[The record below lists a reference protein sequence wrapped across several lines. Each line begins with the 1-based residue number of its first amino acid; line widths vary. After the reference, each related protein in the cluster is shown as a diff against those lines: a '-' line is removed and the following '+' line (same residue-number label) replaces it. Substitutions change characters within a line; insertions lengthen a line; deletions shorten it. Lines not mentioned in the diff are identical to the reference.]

1 MKKTSLVMMDTSLPF
16 TWHQMSLPW
25 SNQWIKPL
33 QEEIVT
39 KAIDRRWEWCISH
52 QLPEVSEYENCHRA
66 NRGVMGWNQ
75 GIHAMQVMGEDH
87 AYLRTKGE
95 WRSVWRTGRWRW
107 RWATIYT
114 GISGVGIEYIWMKMR
129 SVLGCR
135 VVAMI
140 LAFSWWQM
148 TKSVTVFF
156 QSKYLTWKMSLN
168 QRKENQMSVL
178 SPTPWQLICLKSA
191 SHGLNTSLSKSIQHM
206 HVERTPCP
214 RSP

>member
-87 AYLRTKGE
+87 AYLRTKGV
-95 WRSVWRTGRWRW
+95 WRSDWRTGRWRW
-107 RWATIYT
+107 RWASIYT
-114 GISGVGIEYIWMKMR
+114 WISGVGIEYGWKWDQYLAAEWLQWSWLSADDR
-129 SVLGCR
+129 RRNLWLCSFRVSTWLGRWAWTRGRRIKCLSCLQLHGSSY
-135 VVAMI
+135 VWKVPHMAWI
-140 LAFSWWQM
+140 L
-148 TKSVTVFF
+148 T
-156 QSKYLTWKMSLN
+156 
-168 QRKENQMSVL
+168 
-178 SPTPWQLICLKSA
+178 
-191 SHGLNTSLSKSIQHM
+191 
-206 HVERTPCP
+206 
-214 RSP
+214 